1 MHAMTGKFL
10 LAMKRFS
17 RGNHYVSKE
26 GFPWPKHWTPQRRC
40 YYLLQVSLDSSLAGA
55 GGIEPA
61 RTTQL
66 MADCDAD
73 FALMQGWF
81 SGVTFP
87 FSTPMEV
94 DVNNDPSGSASWG
107 PPVQLNDSSDGV
119 GYLRMY

>member
-1 MHAMTGKFL
+1 MALQSTGLPHGGVTTFYKFL
-10 LAMKRFS
+10 
-17 RGNHYVSKE
+17 Y
-26 GFPWPKHWTPQRRC
+26 
-40 YYLLQVSLDSSLAGA
+40 DSSLAGA

-107 PPVQLNDSSDGV
+107 PPVQLNISVTSAISSM
-119 GYLRMY
+119 RR